1 MVFCEHVLRSVP
13 VLRCEACPFAASE
26 SQDGACPVCAGGV
39 DCAGSVLPIARNP
52 IGSSFP
58 PAVAAALPV
67 GLALVGPVVCVQDEL
82 PWAGV
87 ARSPVLSESLSGV
100 PVVNGAGALV
110 GLLPAAS
117 IALAGWNAAAP
128 QTSFVA
134 DHAMSA
140 ATIHEVESLGD
151 AFAKMGQC
159 RLRELTVISDGLAV
173 VGILRDLDALR
184 FVAHVARTG
193 ARPRPERAARS
204 DRLSGGPRARVTIHR
219 DRAT

>member
-1 MVFCEHVLRSVP
+1 MR
-13 VLRCEACPFAASE
+13 
-26 SQDGACPVCAGGV
+26 
-39 DCAGSVLPIARNP
+39 
-52 IGSSFP
+52 
-58 PAVAAALPV
+58 
-67 GLALVGPVVCVQDEL
+67 PVVCVQDEL

-87 ARSPVLSESLSGV
+87 ARSPVLSESLSAV

-117 IALAGWNAAAP
+117 IALAGWSAAHP
-128 QTSFVA
+128 SSVA
-134 DHAMSA
+134 DYAMSA

-151 AFAKMGQC
+151 AFAKMSQC

-193 ARPRPERAARS
+193 ARPSPERAA
-204 DRLSGGPRARVTIHR
+204 
-219 DRAT
+219 